1 MDMKSLKV
9 KNKSYKIMVEMYK
22 INKNL
27 KISLIDDENH
37 EKIELTINDIELTYT
52 EPLRPDCVL
61 INTEKYK
68 DILDEM
74 VKLKI
79 LDYYTLFY
87 SKFNLLKLCEYDLEG
102 VQSFLDSH
110 MRRAY
115 YREDK
120 GKSLKEVRQN
130 LIQDA
135 TKVLKDEKV
144 INSLHSTSYI
154 TDVKN
159 LDMMYA
165 LVNTYNYKDSV
176 VFYEDLE
183 GDCIFLISPYF
194 KYVHDKV
201 YIVEEDRFSFKEG
214 LFYFLQDGFE
224 INSIRKDLHKEIWNE
239 IEIALQEDMND
250 CDYYDE
256 IVKYLEYCKKEN
268 LNCKTINLEEKKF
281 RNTLEIYKKIT
292 N

>member
-1 MDMKSLKV
+1 MDRKSLKV

-27 KISLIDDENH
+27 KISLIDDESH

-87 SKFNLLKLCEYDLEG
+87 SKFNLIKLCEYDLEG

-130 LIQDA
+130 LIQDV
-135 TKVLKDEKV
+135 TKVLKNEKI

-183 GDCIFLISPYF
+183 GDYIFL
-194 KYVHDKV
+194 
-201 YIVEEDRFSFKEG
+201 KEG

-239 IEIALQEDMND
+239 IEIALQEDMDD

-268 LNCKTINLEEKKF
+268 VNCKTINLEEKKF